1 MAGIYIHIP
10 FCKKRCFYC
19 DFYSTTGKRHDDFLR
34 ALDEEIK
41 ERKQELKEEPVST
54 IYLGGGTPS
63 QLKVEE
69 IQHIFDTLKQ
79 EGLFHKEALEEITLE
94 ANPDDLTEEYVEALI
109 EHTPINRISMGVQT
123 FNNTILQLI
132 NRRHTA
138 QQAAEA
144 VATCRQYG
152 ITNYSIDLI
161 YGLPNQTQEIW
172 EQDLKQA
179 LALAPNHISAYHL
192 TYEEGTEL
200 EKMRQ
205 RGEVTIP
212 EEELSVAYFKILRDT
227 LLSAGYI
234 EYEIS
239 NFCLPDMHARHNS
252 NYWLGVPYLGLG
264 PSAHSYDGEKR
275 QWNSPS
281 LSMYCDATRRKEG
294 IETELLNAQTK
305 YNDMIVTRLRT
316 IWGVNIPEIRE
327 TMGVNYACFALEEA
341 QRYVQSGH
349 IIYNEET
356 ETLTLSPEG
365 LFISDRIMADLLWID
380 ED

>member
-19 DFYSTTGKRHDDFLR
+19 DFYSTTGKRHDAFLS

-41 ERKQELKEEPVST
+41 ERKQELRGEPVST

-69 IQHIFDTLKQ
+69 IQHIFDTL
-79 EGLFHKEALEEITLE
+79 EHENLFNKDVLEEITLE
-94 ANPDDLTEEYVEALI
+94 ANPDDLTDEYVEALVT
-109 EHTPINRISMGVQT
+109 HTPINRISMGVQT
-123 FNNTILQLI
+123 FNNEILQLI

-144 VATCRQYG
+144 VATCRKYG

-172 EQDLKQA
+172 KEDLKQA
-179 LALAPNHISAYHL
+179 LALRPNHISAYHL

-205 RGEVTIP
+205 RGEVAIP
-212 EEELSVAYFKILRDT
+212 EEELSVGYFKTLRDT

-281 LSMYCDATRRKEG
+281 LSAYCDTTRRKDS
-294 IETELLNAQTK
+294 IEIEELDAQTR

-316 IWGVNIPEIRE
+316 IWGVNIPDIRK
-327 TMGVNYACFALEEA
+327 TMAGKYAKFAWHEA
-341 QRYVQSGH
+341 QKYIQSGH
-349 IIYNEET
+349 IVYDEAS

-365 LFISDRIMADLLWID
+365 LFISDRIMADMLWVD